1 MRLLNARTYE
11 LQTFLGKD
19 KPNYAILSHT
29 WEDGE
34 VLFEDIQNTSRND
47 WSAKKGYFKIKK
59 TCDQALQDGLD
70 FVWIDTCNI
79 NKDSSSELSEAI
91 NSMFKWY
98 RDATI
103 CYAYISDIK
112 AVYGWSF
119 SGCRWFTR
127 GWTLQEVIAP
137 NRVHFYD
144 RDWCHLGSRISL
156 AKELSG
162 FSGIDESVLLRRDHS
177 GKRPNKSVDLV
188 YMKIAHLLISELLE
202 DICYC
207 CKSPGSFEDARSMLD
222 KFSVAQKMRWA
233 SKRTTTREEDIAYC
247 LMGLFDVNMP
257 LLYGEGSKAFFRLQ
271 KAILEMRS
279 DHSIFAFRSC
289 LSNVVGL
296 NSPRFL
302 APDPTVFCDDFWS
315 IHTPAHVTH
324 TSLLGTTLSIDMLLC
339 PVIKWSSP
347 GHDYLGIL
355 DCLMDGN
362 PHARPAILLSAINE
376 DRTIFCCTT
385 KTHNLFLLHSSRFGK
400 ARAMI
405 DNTSRPDIR
414 MSIPTSHFMP
424 RQS

>member
-34 VLFEDIQNTSRND
+34 VLFEDIQNTSKID
-47 WSAKKGYFKIKK
+47 WTAKKGYFKIKK
-59 TCDQALQDGLD
+59 TCDQALEDGCD

-91 NSMFKWY
+91 NSMFNWY

-112 AVYGWSF
+112 AVDGWSF

-162 FSGIDESVLLRRDHS
+162 FSGIDELVLLRRDYS

-188 YMKIAHLLISELLE
+188 YLKIAHLLIAELLD

-207 CKSPGSFEDARSMLD
+207 CNPTGSFEGARSMLD

-279 DHSIFAFRSC
+279 DHTIFAFRSY
-289 LSNVVGL
+289 LSNVTGL

-302 APDPTVFCDDFWS
+302 APDPTVFCDDVWS
-315 IHTPAHVTH
+315 IHTPAHATH

-339 PVIKWSSP
+339 PVIVWSGP
-347 GHDYLGIL
+347 RHDHLGIL
-355 DCLMDGN
+355 DCSMAGD
-362 PHARPAILLSAINE
+362 PHARPAILLSAING
-376 DRTIFCCTT
+376 DRTMFRCTA
-385 KTHNLFLLHSSRFGK
+385 KTNNLFLLHSSRPGK

-405 DNTSRPDIR
+405 DTTSQPDIR
-414 MSIPTSHFMP
+414 MSIPTSNFMP